1 MHDTPARQQHRRLW
15 LFSGTGEGPPLAMSL
30 LALGWR
36 VRLSVVTSAAADRYP
51 SHPAL
56 ELRVGK
62 LGGAAS
68 LSRQLLQ
75 ARELGEPFTAV
86 VDATHPFA
94 SRIQAEL
101 AQGST
106 TAGVPLLRLERG
118 SGCQASGSQGSG
130 CGTVQELLDLPSLR
144 AVPLAGT
151 RLLLAI
157 GSRHLA
163 EALRCSPGALHHARV
178 LPDPAAV
185 RQALGAGL
193 QPDRLAPLHPRIPNL
208 RTGAQPLT
216 GQVEAA
222 LVRRWGIAAILA
234 RASGPPTETLWRRV
248 AAAEGCRL
256 LLLRR
261 PQRGSS
267 STAGLSAETLL
278 QTLAAWDC

>member
-15 LFSGTGEGPPLAMSL
+15 LFSGTGEGPPLAERL

-36 VRLSVVTSAAADRYP
+36 VRLSVLTSAAADRYP
-51 SHPAL
+51 AHPGL
-56 ELRVGK
+56 ELRVGR
-62 LGGAAS
+62 LGGAAG
-68 LSRQLLQ
+68 LARQLLQ
-75 ARELGEPFTAV
+75 ARELGEPFTVV

-101 AQGST
+101 VQGS
-106 TAGVPLLRLERG
+106 AAAAVPLLRLERN
-118 SGCQASGSQGSG
+118 SGGEVSDG
-130 CGTVQELLDLPSLR
+130 GTVQELADLPSLG

-178 LPDPAAV
+178 LPEPAAV
-185 RQALGAGL
+185 RQALAAGL
-193 QPDRLAPLHPRIPNL
+193 APERLAPLHPR
-208 RTGAQPLT
+208 TGAEPPT
-216 GQVEAA
+216 GRVEAA

-261 PQRGSS
+261 PQRQSS
-267 STAGLSAETLL
+267 TTAGLSAETLL